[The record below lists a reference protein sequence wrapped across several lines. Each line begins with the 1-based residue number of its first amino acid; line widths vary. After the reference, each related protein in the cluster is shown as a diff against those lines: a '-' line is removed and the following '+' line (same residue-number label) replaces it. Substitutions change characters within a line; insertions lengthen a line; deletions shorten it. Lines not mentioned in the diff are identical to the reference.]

1 MKFGELGE
9 LAVLTLRDPEA
20 AMRVLRGL
28 DLPLGARW
36 MVLFLAVVLSRMVGA
51 MLMIL
56 LPADGQD
63 PLAQL
68 LSDPMTMAAIEF
80 VGMVLTAFFV
90 THIGRMFGGTGN
102 FADALLA
109 VAWIEL
115 LLVGLMA
122 VQVVMLVLLPG
133 TVDLLG
139 MVAGALSIY
148 LTVTMT
154 RARHGFSSILKV
166 AMVYFGLSLALGLL
180 VMTVAPG
187 LIPLPEVAQ

>member
-1 MKFGELGE
+1 MKFGDLGE
-9 LAVLTLRDPEA
+9 LAVLTLRNPDA
-20 AMRVLRGL
+20 AMAALRGL
-28 DLPLGARW
+28 DLPMAARW
-36 MVLFLAVVLSRMVGA
+36 MALFLVVVLSRMLGV
-51 MLMIL
+51 LLLLL
-56 LPADGQD
+56 LPVTGND

-68 LSDPMTMAAIEF
+68 LSDPMTMAGIEF
-80 VGMVLTAFFV
+80 FGMVLTAFFV
-90 THIGRMFGGTGN
+90 THIGRMFGGSGT

-115 LLVGLMA
+115 MLVALMA
-122 VQVVMLVLLPG
+122 VQVAMLVLLPG

-139 MVAGALSIY
+139 MVVGGLSIY

-154 RARHGFSSILKV
+154 KALHGFSSLIKV

-180 VMTVAPG
+180 VMTLAPG

>member
-9 LAVLTLRDPEA
+9 LAVLTVRDPDA
-20 AMRVLRGL
+20 AMRALRGL
-28 DLPLGARW
+28 DLPLVARW
-36 MVLFLAVVLSRMVGA
+36 MALFLAVVLSRMLGVV
-51 MLMIL
+51 LMIL
-56 LPADGQD
+56 LPVTGND

-68 LSDPMTMAAIEF
+68 LSDPMTMAGIEF
-80 VGMVLTAFFV
+80 FVMVLTAFFV
-90 THIGRMFGGTGN
+90 THIGRMFGGTGT

-115 LLVGLMA
+115 LLVVLMA

-139 MVAGALSIY
+139 MIAGALSIY

-154 RARHGFSSILKV
+154 KALHGFTSIIRV

-180 VMTVAPG
+180 VMTVVPG

>member
-115 LLVGLMA
+115 LLVVLMA
-122 VQVVMLVLLPG
+122 VQVLMLVLLPG

-139 MVAGALSIY
+139 MIAGALSIY

-154 RARHGFSSILKV
+154 KALHGFSSVGKV
-166 AMVYFGLSLALGLL
+166 AMVYFGFSLLLGALVL
-180 VMTVAPG
+180 VVAPD
-187 LIPLPEVAQ
+187 LIPMTEGAQ

>member
-1 MKFGELGE
+1 MKFGDIGE
-9 LAVLTLRDPEA
+9 LAVLTLRNPDA

-28 DLPLGARW
+28 DLPMVARW
-36 MVLFLAVVLSRMVGA
+36 MALFLAVVLSRMLGVLLLM
-51 MLMIL
+51 ML
-56 LPADGQD
+56 PVTGDD

-68 LSDPMTMAAIEF
+68 LSDPMTMAGIEF
-80 VGMVLTAFFV
+80 FGMVLTAFLV
-90 THIGRMFGGTGN
+90 TVIGRAFGGTGS
-102 FADALLA
+102 FPDALLA

-115 LLVGLMA
+115 LLVALMA

-139 MVAGALSIY
+139 MIAGALSIY

-154 RARHGFSSILKV
+154 KALHGFTSLIKV

>member
-1 MKFGELGE
+1 MKLGDLGE
-9 LAVLTLRDPEA
+9 LAVLTLRNPDA
-20 AMRVLRGL
+20 AMAALRGL
-28 DLPLGARW
+28 DLPMATRW
-36 MVLFLAVVLSRMVGA
+36 MALFLAVVLSRMLGVV
-51 MLMIL
+51 LLIL
-56 LPADGQD
+56 LPVTGND

-68 LSDPMTMAAIEF
+68 LADPMTMAAIEF
-80 VGMVLTAFFV
+80 FGMVLTAFFV
-90 THIGRMFGGTGN
+90 THIGRLFGGSGT

-115 LLVGLMA
+115 LLVVLMA

-154 RARHGFSSILKV
+154 KALHGFSSLVKV
-166 AMVYFGLSLALGLL
+166 AMVYFGLSLALGLV
-180 VMTVAPG
+180 VMTLAPG

>member
-1 MKFGELGE
+1 MKFGDLGE
-9 LAVLTLRDPEA
+9 LAVLTLRDPDG
-20 AMRVLRGL
+20 AMRALRSL

-36 MVLFLAVVLSRMVGA
+36 MALFLAVVLSRMLGVV
-51 MLMIL
+51 LLIL
-56 LPADGQD
+56 LPVTGDD

-68 LSDPMTMAAIEF
+68 LSDPMTMAGIEF
-80 VGMVLTAFFV
+80 FGMVLTAFLV
-90 THIGRMFGGTGN
+90 THVGRAFGGTGT

-115 LLVGLMA
+115 LLVALMA

-139 MVAGALSIY
+139 MVAGALSIF

-154 RARHGFSSILKV
+154 KALHGFSSTLRV
-166 AMVYFGLSLALGLL
+166 ALVYFGLSIALGAL
-180 VMTVAPG
+180 VLMVAPG
-187 LIPLPEVAQ
+187 LIPLPEVSQ